1 VREYVPQQVVDAGGQ
16 VIRCDEDRHGLP
28 GNLDDHPAVLV
39 FRERPPE
46 RGPFGD
52 HPGRVADNLRAA
64 PARAPRFPDD
74 LADRSLYRA
83 DVGEQPLHLGA
94 VPQRFGVDP
103 QRGKRGPQPVG
114 QVGDGLPLMREEL
127 ADADGQAVQPGARP
141 PDLRRAGDRRPGRQF
156 PGG

>member
-46 RGPFGD
+46 RGPLGD
-52 HPGRVADNLRAA
+52 HPGRVADNLRTA
-64 PARAPRFPDD
+64 PARAPCLPDD
-74 LADRSLYRA
+74 LADRPLYRA

-103 QRGKRGPQPVG
+103 QRGQRGPQPVG

-141 PDLRRAGDRRPGRQF
+141 PDLRRPDDRRPGRQF